1 MLFSNPKGKKTK
13 KGITVCKSK
22 AISPAKSGT
31 IVNEK
36 CFVSLEVIALNA
48 QQS

>member
-1 MLFSNPKGKKTK
+1 MLFSNPRKKK
-13 KGITVCKSK
+13 KKSITVCKSK

-36 CFVSLEVIALNA
+36 CFVSLEIKSEL
-48 QQS
+48 